1 MSFAS
6 DIKASTATETGQVID
21 GRTRVQGIY
30 YVSEETAGS
39 IELRSGGAEGALI
52 ADLATPAAVTSD
64 NVVLP
69 DAGLLFKDGVHV
81 TLDNVTSITLFYYG
95 GAETPVPEEE

>member
-6 DIKASTATETGQVID
+6 DIKAATATATGQVID
-21 GRTRVQGIY
+21 GRSRVQGIY

-39 IELRSGGAEGALI
+39 IELRSGGEEGPLV
-52 ADLATPAAVTSD
+52 ADLATPGAVTSD
-64 NVVLP
+64 NVILP

-81 TLDNVTSITLFYYG
+81 TLSNVSSITLFYYG
-95 GAETPVPEEE
+95 GAETPAPPEE